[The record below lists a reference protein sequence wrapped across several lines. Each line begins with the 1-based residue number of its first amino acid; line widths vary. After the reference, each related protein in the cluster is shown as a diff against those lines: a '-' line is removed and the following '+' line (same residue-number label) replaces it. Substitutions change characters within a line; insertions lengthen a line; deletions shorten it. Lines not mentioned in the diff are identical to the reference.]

1 MPIIIELPHV
11 GESVVEGTIGKWLK
25 QPGDT
30 IRRFEP
36 LVEVVTDKV
45 TMEVPSPVGGS
56 LLKILAQ
63 EGETIPMGAP
73 IAEIDSPDTPATV
86 MTNPVL
92 EPVDLGGRSPAATTG
107 YLLHDIAPVGP
118 TGGGMADPAALD
130 PSALDGGAVAPAE
143 AGDRAGQ
150 PVTQAGVAQTIA
162 AIIERTPRYSPA
174 VRRLAQEHNV
184 DLSRVTATGMG
195 GRITRDDV
203 LKFIEGGVEPGV
215 EPSVE
220 PGLQASPEATTMTEP
235 AGSRTARDSASES
248 GSGPIVGEEHVALT
262 PVRRMIAEA
271 MVRSVSQIP
280 HAWSMIE
287 VDLTRLVNFRNQVR
301 AGFQKKEGVDLT
313 FLPFVIKAV
322 VESLKEHPTLN
333 ASWGGDKIILK
344 KRVNIG
350 IAVAA
355 PAGLMVPVIH
365 DADRL
370 SVAGLAAASRDLTL
384 RARDNKLD
392 IKDVEGGTFTLNNTG
407 ALGSTV
413 SQPIINHP
421 QAAILTTEA
430 IQKRPVV
437 RDDAIAIRS
446 MMNLCIS
453 FDHRINDGAESGGF
467 LLAVKTRLEAMGPDT
482 PIY

>member
-1 MPIIIELPHV
+1 MPITIELPHV

-73 IAEIDSPDTPATV
+73 IAEVDSPDTPAPVT
-86 MTNPVL
+86 TNPVL
-92 EPVDLGGRSPAATTG
+92 ESVDLGGRSPAATTG
-107 YLLHDIAPVGP
+107 FLLHDIAPVGP

-130 PSALDGGAVAPAE
+130 ADPVAPAE
-143 AGDRAGQ
+143 VGDRTGQPAAQAGDDQ
-150 PVTQAGVAQTIA
+150 TQAVVSQTV
-162 AIIERTPRYSPA
+162 ERAPRHSPA
-174 VRRLAQEHNV
+174 VRRLAQERNV
-184 DLSRVTATGMG
+184 DLGRVTGTGIG

-203 LKFIEGGVEPGV
+203 LKFTEEVDLEQGTRSGV
-215 EPSVE
+215 
-220 PGLQASPEATTMTEP
+220 QASPEAAAMPESAVTRADRDPASGAGAEP
-235 AGSRTARDSASES
+235 I
-248 GSGPIVGEEHVALT
+248 PGEEHVALT

-287 VDLTRLVNFRNQVR
+287 VDLTGLVSFRNQVR
-301 AGFQKKEGVDLT
+301 AGFQEKEGVDLT

-355 PAGLMVPVIH
+355 PVGLVVPVIH

-384 RARDNKLD
+384 RARTNKLD

-407 ALGSTV
+407 ALGSIV

-453 FDHRINDGAESGGF
+453 FDHRINDGAECGGF
-467 LLAVKTRLEAMGPDT
+467 LLAVKTRLEAMGPGT

>member
-1 MPIIIELPHV
+1 MPITIELPHV

-25 QPGDT
+25 QPGEN

-56 LLKILAQ
+56 LLRILAQ

-73 IAEIDSPDTPATV
+73 IAEIDSSDTPATV
-86 MTNPVL
+86 ATNPVL
-92 EPVDLGGRSPAATTG
+92 EPVDLGRRSPTATTG

-118 TGGGMADPAALD
+118 TGGGMADPAAIDAVVLD
-130 PSALDGGAVAPAE
+130 ADAGAAAE
-143 AGDRAGQ
+143 AVDHDGQLPTPADVVQIASQTVERA
-150 PVTQAGVAQTIA
+150 
-162 AIIERTPRYSPA
+162 PRHSPA

-203 LKFIEGGVEPGV
+203 LRFIEDGVESGAGPAV
-215 EPSVE
+215 ET
-220 PGLQASPEATTMTEP
+220 SPATTSMPEH
-235 AGSRTARDSASES
+235 AGYLTARDAAPES
-248 GSGPIVGEEHVALT
+248 DSQMVSGDEHVALT

-271 MVRSVSQIP
+271 MVRSVSEIP

-287 VDLTRLVNFRNQVR
+287 VDLTGLVNLRNQVR
-301 AGFQKKEGVDLT
+301 AGFQEKEGVDLT

-355 PAGLMVPVIH
+355 PVGLVVPVIH

-384 RARDNKLD
+384 RARTNKLD

-407 ALGSTV
+407 ALGSVV
-413 SQPIINHP
+413 SQPIINYP

-453 FDHRINDGAESGGF
+453 FDHRVNDGAESGGF
-467 LLAVKTRLEAMGPDT
+467 LLAVKTRLETMGPDT